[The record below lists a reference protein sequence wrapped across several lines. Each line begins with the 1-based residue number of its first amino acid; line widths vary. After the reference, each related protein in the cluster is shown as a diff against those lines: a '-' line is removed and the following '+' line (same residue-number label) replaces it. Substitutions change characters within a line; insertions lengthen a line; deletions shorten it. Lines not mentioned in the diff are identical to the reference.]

1 MSVRILHG
9 DCIDVMRT
17 LDADTFDVCITDP
30 PYNVGKDY
38 GGHDDEV
45 PIHEYVEWLGA
56 RLGQAF
62 RVSRL
67 GIVYFPGKRWA
78 LRSSEVLAVAGI
90 DPDSAALLGWH
101 KTEFAGDKFKQRGP
115 AQCWEPIVWAPKG
128 NAESNDVYGTI
139 GRDFLVVKSHRQET
153 TPLKALHPCPKPT
166 EVMSWLVG
174 LFCPPGGHVLDPF
187 GGSGTTGLVAQRLG
201 RSATL
206 IELNPA
212 YVKIAEAR
220 IRGDAPLFS
229 AVVASRDGGSEA
241 LTT

>member
-1 MSVRILHG
+1 MTVRILTG

-17 LDADTFDVCITDP
+17 MPNDSIDVCITDP
-30 PYNVGKDY
+30 PYNVGKNY

-45 PIHEYVEWLGA
+45 PVEQYVAWLA
-56 RLGQAF
+56 ERLAQAWRVCRLG
-62 RVSRL
+62 L
-67 GIVYFPGKRWA
+67 VYFPGKRYA
-78 LRSSEVLAVAGI
+78 MRSAEVLRAAGI
-90 DPDSAALLGWH
+90 DPDGCELLGWH

-128 NAESNDVYGTI
+128 DAESNDLFGVV

-174 LFCPPGGHVLDPF
+174 LFCPPGGSVLDPF

-201 RSATL
+201 RDAIL
-206 IELNPA
+206 CELNPE
-212 YVKIAEAR
+212 YVAIATAR
-220 IRGDAPLFS
+220 VRGDAPLF
-229 AVVASRDGGSEA
+229 AKVD
-241 LTT
+241 